1 MEKEALAM
9 SLEPPPNK
17 LAYGIADAVQAT
29 SVGRSFL
36 YEEIKAG
43 RLKTFK
49 VGTRTLIATTDLM
62 AWLSAYQAAGEE
74 AAA

>member
-1 MEKEALAM
+1 M
-9 SLEPPPNK
+9 SIKHSPAK

-49 VGTRTLIATTDLM
+49 VGTRTLIAATDLM
-62 AWLSAYQAAGEE
+62 SWLSAYQAAGSE
-74 AAA
+74 AA

>member
-1 MEKEALAM
+1 MEKDTLTM
-9 SLEPPPNK
+9 SLEHSPSK

-29 SVGRSFL
+29 SVGRSKI

-49 VGTRTLIATTDLM
+49 IGTRTLITPENLS
-62 AWLSAYQAAGEE
+62 AWLASYQAAEVV
-74 AAA
+74 